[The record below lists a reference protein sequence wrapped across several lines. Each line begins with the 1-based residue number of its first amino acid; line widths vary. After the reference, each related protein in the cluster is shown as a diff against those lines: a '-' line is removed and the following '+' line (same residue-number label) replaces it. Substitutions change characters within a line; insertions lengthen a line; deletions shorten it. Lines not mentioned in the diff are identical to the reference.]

1 MQEHFRIIGS
11 IFIGIVSIIFIYSLY
26 IKWKKIKTKIL
37 SYILVQLLAL
47 FTINL
52 SFILIKYIGINILP
66 DDSFSEGSALRELF
80 FQITVVCLF
89 FYFRF
94 FILVYCKLVGISP
107 ARFVKPVLNV
117 LMFTTLLS
125 VFFHYIL
132 TSNIFLYY
140 QGILVLFIFMIEP
153 LLFLITPF
161 IKIWYKENKYKNV
174 IRSFIK
180 LHLGKYIFS
189 YLILILLFIIPPYLW
204 ASKHIVFLG
213 SRSAYNISDSFIAI
227 LSEDFSLT
235 PREMDIISLILEGYS
250 NKEIEDRLSISYSTV
265 KNHLYNIYKKIGIY
279 SRLELSSFINKR
291 LSSQS

>member
-1 MQEHFRIIGS
+1 
-11 IFIGIVSIIFIYSLY
+11 
-26 IKWKKIKTKIL
+26 
-37 SYILVQLLAL
+37 
-47 FTINL
+47 
-52 SFILIKYIGINILP
+52 
-66 DDSFSEGSALRELF
+66 
-80 FQITVVCLF
+80 
-89 FYFRF
+89 
-94 FILVYCKLVGISP
+94 
-107 ARFVKPVLNV
+107 
-117 LMFTTLLS
+117 MFTTLLS

-180 LHLGKYIFS
+180 LHLGKYIFIAVVVFVYFLLDLFSLFEYIS